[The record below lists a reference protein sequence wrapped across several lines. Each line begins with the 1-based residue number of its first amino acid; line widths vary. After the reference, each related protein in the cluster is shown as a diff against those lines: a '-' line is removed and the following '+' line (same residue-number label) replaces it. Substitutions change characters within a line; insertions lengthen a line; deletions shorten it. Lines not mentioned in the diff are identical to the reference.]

1 MWISQVLSGL
11 STRNCTRHVMC
22 VYFVNG
28 IWNHGGRTTW
38 KNWKWWILY
47 LNANLNRLVDVPQ
60 IIKCNVFLTDVGV
73 IFLKNVISW
82 NDQISVHPGEMV
94 HALVCFYG
102 TLYFQP
108 NFIQQIVSCHNCIR
122 IILGSCLAIAPHVA
136 NFQFAETCTIS
147 CFFFLVTICP
157 QRISTNNVQL
167 TNFNQHTLGS
177 LNLLNDME
185 NPGFPICYLSLYI
198 YNYNDHICFFA
209 YKFTIFNKPPSCC
222 WCDVTKHRF
231 RTLPIAWISK
241 LSFHTNLFVRRWRF
255 GFQILNNF
263 TKSD

>member
-38 KNWKWWILY
+38 EIWKWGILY
-47 LNANLNRLVDVPQ
+47 LNANLNGLVDVPQ

-73 IFLKNVISW
+73 IFFLNVIFW

-102 TLYFQP
+102 TLYSQP
-108 NFIQQIVSCHNCIR
+108 NFIQQRVSCHNCIR

-136 NFQFAETCTIS
+136 NFQFAETCIYLM
-147 CFFFLVTICP
+147 FFFSSHNLSPANINK
-157 QRISTNNVQL
+157 QRAIDKFQPAHLGQSQL
-167 TNFNQHTLGS
+167 AQRHGKPWFSHMLS
-177 LNLLNDME
+177 
-185 NPGFPICYLSLYI
+185 LSLYI
-198 YNYNDHICFFA
+198 YIMIMIII
-209 YKFTIFNKPPSCC
+209 IFVFC
-222 WCDVTKHRF
+222 
-231 RTLPIAWISK
+231 L
-241 LSFHTNLFVRRWRF
+241 
-255 GFQILNNF
+255 
-263 TKSD
+263 

>member
-1 MWISQVLSGL
+1 MVLLWTFDEKMTCPGHSDRTHWQKEGHCRVPHLHQGEHKVHNFNTFPPSIQAGQKMNWQSLHEHFWMWISQVLSGL

-136 NFQFAETCTIS
+136 NFQFAETVLS
-147 CFFFLVTICP
+147 HVFF
-157 QRISTNNVQL
+157 S
-167 TNFNQHTLGS
+167 
-177 LNLLNDME
+177 
-185 NPGFPICYLSLYI
+185 
-198 YNYNDHICFFA
+198 
-209 YKFTIFNKPPSCC
+209 
-222 WCDVTKHRF
+222 
-231 RTLPIAWISK
+231 
-241 LSFHTNLFVRRWRF
+241 
-255 GFQILNNF
+255 
-263 TKSD
+263 